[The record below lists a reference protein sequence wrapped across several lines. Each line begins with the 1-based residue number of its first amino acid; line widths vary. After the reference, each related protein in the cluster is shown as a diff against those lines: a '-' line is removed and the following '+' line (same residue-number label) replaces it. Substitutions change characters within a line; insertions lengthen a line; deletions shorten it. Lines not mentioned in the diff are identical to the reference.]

1 VAAGSERVNVA
12 GLRRAI
18 PWGLIA
24 GRALGGPVIVF
35 GAWRGWAGGW
45 LGAIMVAALLS
56 DIYDGILAR
65 RWGGETAGLRLS
77 DSVADTIFYL
87 GVVGALWLR
96 EPEVL
101 RGNWRW
107 WAGLFAIEGV
117 RYGFDF
123 WKFGKAASYH
133 SYMAK
138 AWGLVIAV
146 AVVGV
151 LSFGGLRWLVWVAL
165 VFGIAVNAEG
175 LVMSLMLPRWK
186 NDVKTLARAWGLRKR
201 MLAEQNE
208 LR

>member
-1 VAAGSERVNVA
+1 VGAGVGGV
-12 GLRRAI
+12 RRAI
-18 PWGLIA
+18 PWVLIGL
-24 GRALGGPVIVF
+24 RVLGCPLIVV

-45 LGAIMVAALLS
+45 LGVIVVVALVS

-65 RWGGETAGLRLS
+65 RWGGETAGLRMS

-87 GVVGALWLR
+87 GVVWALWLR
-96 EPEVL
+96 EPQVL

-107 WAGLFAIEGV
+107 WVALFAIEGV

-138 AWGLVIAV
+138 AWGLLIAV

-165 VFGIAVNAEG
+165 VFGIVVNAEG
-175 LVMSLMLPRWK
+175 LMMSLMLPRWK
-186 NDVKTLARAWGLRKR
+186 NDVKTLGRAWEFRKR
-201 MLAEQNE
+201 MLAE
-208 LR
+208 

>member
-1 VAAGSERVNVA
+1 VGAGVGWVRAVQ
-12 GLRRAI
+12 RAI
-18 PWGLIA
+18 PWVLIGL
-24 GRALGGPVIVF
+24 RVLGCPLIVE
-35 GAWRGWAGGW
+35 GARRDWAGGW
-45 LGAIMVAALLS
+45 LGVIVVVALLS

-65 RWGGETAGLRLS
+65 RWGGETAGLRMS

-107 WAGLFAIEGV
+107 WVGLFVIEGV

-123 WKFGKAASYH
+123 WKFRKAASYH
-133 SYMAK
+133 SYLAK
-138 AWGLVIAV
+138 AWGLLIAV

-165 VFGIAVNAEG
+165 VFGIVVNAEG
-175 LVMSLMLPRWK
+175 LAMSVMLPRWK
-186 NDVKTLARAWGLRKR
+186 NDVKTLGRAWELRKA

>member
-1 VAAGSERVNVA
+1 VAAGGERLNGA

-18 PWGLIA
+18 PWGLI
-24 GRALGGPVIVF
+24 GLRVLEGPLIVL

-45 LGAIMVAALLS
+45 LGAMVVVASLS

-65 RWGGETAGLRLS
+65 RWDGETAGLRMS

-87 GVVGALWLR
+87 GVVGALWIR
-96 EPEVL
+96 EPGVL
-101 RGNWRW
+101 RGNWPW
-107 WAGLFAIEGV
+107 WVGLFAIEGV

-138 AWGLVIAV
+138 AWGLLIAV

-151 LSFGGLRWLVWVAL
+151 LSFGGLRWLIWVAL
-165 VFGIAVNAEG
+165 VFGIVVNAEG
-175 LVMSLMLPRWK
+175 LAMSVMLPRWK
-186 NDVKTLARAWGLRKR
+186 NDVKTLGRAWKLRKR
-201 MLAEQNE
+201 MLAESN
-208 LR
+208 